1 MSSWTHGAQA
11 NEMAHFSTA
20 RILSDFLLLI
30 GEILG
35 RDNLLL
41 VRTCLV
47 EI

>member
-20 RILSDFLLLI
+20 RTLGDFLLLI

-41 VRTCLV
+41 VRTCLL